1 MTMMSAALILN
12 PNAGN
17 GKIKK
22 ELQHIKEIIES
33 TYAPLSVYETKRE
46 GDGARLVKELESKVD
61 LIIGAGGD
69 GTIHELINAMCELET
84 RPLFAVLP
92 GGTCNDFSRGIGMN
106 QNIIKAAQQIA
117 TGRVEKVDIGKSE
130 HQYFSNFWG
139 IGLINEVSE
148 NIEKDSKARFGK
160 LSYYMS
166 TAKTITNVEPFYVE
180 IEGDE
185 EEFKGEAV
193 MVVVGNGA
201 FTGGLRPFFP
211 KNHLQDSCLEVLVVT
226 ESNVQTF
233 WKLFLSNFSD
243 EKVIQEES
251 ILKFQAKHVKV
262 TTSSAQK
269 IDCDGERKYY
279 TPDTITVLPRF
290 LEVIVGNL

>member
-1 MTMMSAALILN
+1 MMSAALILN

-46 GDGARLVKELESKVD
+46 GDGARLVKEIESKVD

-69 GTIHELINAMCELET
+69 GTIHELINAMCKLET

-92 GGTCNDFSRGIGMN
+92 GGTCNDFSRGIGMD

-148 NIEKDSKARFGK
+148 NIEEDSKARFGK

-166 TAKTITNVEPFYVE
+166 TAKTITNIEPFYVE
-180 IEGDE
+180 IEGDG

-211 KNHLQDSCLEVLVVT
+211 KNHLQDSCLDVLVVT

-262 TTSSAQK
+262 TTSPAQK

-279 TPDTITVLPRF
+279 TPDSINVLPRF
-290 LEVIVGNL
+290 LEVIVGNF

>member
-1 MTMMSAALILN
+1 MMSAALILN

-69 GTIHELINAMCELET
+69 GTIHELINAMCKLET

-92 GGTCNDFSRGIGMN
+92 GGTCNDFSRGIGMD

-148 NIEKDSKARFGK
+148 NIEEDSKARFGK

-166 TAKTITNVEPFYVE
+166 TAKTITNIEPFYVE
-180 IEGDE
+180 IEGDG

-211 KNHLQDSCLEVLVVT
+211 KNHLQDSCLDVLVVT

-262 TTSSAQK
+262 TTSPAQK

-279 TPDTITVLPRF
+279 TPDSINVLPRF
-290 LEVIVGNL
+290 LEVIVGNF

>member
-1 MTMMSAALILN
+1 MRSAALILN

-17 GKIKK
+17 EKIKK
-22 ELQHIKEIIES
+22 ELRYIKEIIES

-92 GGTCNDFSRGIGMN
+92 GGTCNDFSRGIGMD

-148 NIEKDSKARFGK
+148 NIEGGSKARFGK

-166 TAKTITNVEPFYVE
+166 TAKTITNIEPFYVE
-180 IEGDE
+180 IKGDE

-211 KNHLQDSCLEVLVVT
+211 KNHLQDSCLDVLVVT

-243 EKVIQEES
+243 EKIIQEES

-262 TTSSAQK
+262 TTSPAQK

-279 TPDTITVLPRF
+279 TPDSIIVLPRF

>member
-1 MTMMSAALILN
+1 MSAALILN

-69 GTIHELINAMCELET
+69 GTIHELINAMCKLET

-92 GGTCNDFSRGIGMN
+92 GGTCNDFSRGIGMD

-148 NIEKDSKARFGK
+148 NIEEDSKARFGK

-166 TAKTITNVEPFYVE
+166 TAKTITNIEPFYVE

-211 KNHLQDSCLEVLVVT
+211 KNHLQDSCLDVLVVT

-262 TTSSAQK
+262 TTSPAQK

-279 TPDTITVLPRF
+279 TPDSIIVLPRF
-290 LEVIVGNL
+290 LEVIVGNF

>member
-1 MTMMSAALILN
+1 MRSAALILN

-69 GTIHELINAMCELET
+69 GTIHELINAMCKLET

-92 GGTCNDFSRGIGMN
+92 GGTCNDFSRGIGMD

-148 NIEKDSKARFGK
+148 NIEEDSKARFGK

-166 TAKTITNVEPFYVE
+166 TAKTITNIEPFYVE
-180 IEGDE
+180 IEGDK

-193 MVVVGNGA
+193 MVVIGNGA

-211 KNHLQDSCLEVLVVT
+211 KNHLQDSCLDVLVVT

-243 EKVIQEES
+243 GKVIQEES

-262 TTSSAQK
+262 TTSPAQK

-279 TPDTITVLPRF
+279 TPDSIIVLPRF
-290 LEVIVGNL
+290 LE

>member
-1 MTMMSAALILN
+1 MMSAALIFN

-22 ELQHIKEIIES
+22 ELQYIKEIIES

-46 GDGARLVKELESKVD
+46 GDGARLVKELESKVN

-69 GTIHELINAMCELET
+69 GTIHELINAMCKLGT

-92 GGTCNDFSRGIGMN
+92 GGTCNDFSRGIGME

-148 NIEKDSKARFGK
+148 NIEEDSKARFGK

-166 TAKTITNVEPFYVE
+166 TAKTITNIEPFYVE
-180 IEGDE
+180 IEGDG

-211 KNHLQDSCLEVLVVT
+211 KNHLQDSCLDVLVVT

-251 ILKFQAKHVKV
+251 ILKFQAKHIKV
-262 TTSSAQK
+262 TTSPAQK

-279 TPDTITVLPRF
+279 TPDSIIVLPRF
-290 LEVIVGNL
+290 LEVIVGNF

>member
-1 MTMMSAALILN
+1 MRSAALILN

-69 GTIHELINAMCELET
+69 GTIHELINAMCKLET

-92 GGTCNDFSRGIGMN
+92 GGTCNDFSRGIGMD

-148 NIEKDSKARFGK
+148 NIEEDSKARFGK

-166 TAKTITNVEPFYVE
+166 TAKTITNIEPFYVE
-180 IEGDE
+180 IEGDK

-193 MVVVGNGA
+193 MVVIGNGA

-211 KNHLQDSCLEVLVVT
+211 KNHLQDSCLDVLVVT

-262 TTSSAQK
+262 TTSPAQK

-279 TPDTITVLPRF
+279 TPDSIIVLPRF

>member
-1 MTMMSAALILN
+1 MRSAALILN

-69 GTIHELINAMCELET
+69 GTIHELINAMCKLET

-92 GGTCNDFSRGIGMN
+92 GGTCNDFSRGIGMD

-148 NIEKDSKARFGK
+148 NIEEDSKARFGK

-166 TAKTITNVEPFYVE
+166 TAKTITNIEPFYVE
-180 IEGDE
+180 IEGDK

-193 MVVVGNGA
+193 MVVIGNGA

-211 KNHLQDSCLEVLVVT
+211 KNHLQDSCLDVLVVT

-262 TTSSAQK
+262 TTSPAQK

-279 TPDTITVLPRF
+279 TPDSIIVLPRF
-290 LEVIVGNL
+290 LEVIVENL

>member
-1 MTMMSAALILN
+1 MRSAALILN

-69 GTIHELINAMCELET
+69 GTIHELINAMCKLET

-92 GGTCNDFSRGIGMN
+92 GGTCNDFSRGIGMD

-148 NIEKDSKARFGK
+148 NIEEDSKARFGK

-166 TAKTITNVEPFYVE
+166 TAKTITNIEPFYVE
-180 IEGDE
+180 IEGDK
-185 EEFKGEAV
+185 EEFKGDAV
-193 MVVVGNGA
+193 MVVIGNGA

-211 KNHLQDSCLEVLVVT
+211 KNHLQDSCLDVLVVT

-262 TTSSAQK
+262 TTSPAQK

-279 TPDTITVLPRF
+279 TPDSIIVLPRF